1 MPWWA
6 HCCHPGSSSS
16 SSDLVLLSL
25 SIRAAEASTL
35 SSLKG
40 KWSLWSVFMISLRS
54 KQSLWLSCLS
64 CHYVLFCPISCSCS
78 LRRKD
83 WASFLPPVRR
93 PEGDCLWPVF
103 KLVTC
108 GPDQQGC
115 QPPNLATYMWGAT
128 CAIFPTSACQ
138 LWAHKASSLEPANMS
153 RWFTDTWWFSCVL
166 RWLRLSPILPPPWQ

>member
-1 MPWWA
+1 MKWGLQVPWWA

-16 SSDLVLLSL
+16 ASDLVLLSL
-25 SIRAAEASTL
+25 SICAAEASTL

-40 KWSLWSVFMISLRS
+40 KWSLWSVFMTSLRS

-103 KLVTC
+103 KLV
-108 GPDQQGC
+108 G
-115 QPPNLATYMWGAT
+115 
-128 CAIFPTSACQ
+128 Q
-138 LWAHKASSLEPANMS
+138 LWARSAGLSAPKSSHLHVRSHLCHIPHK
-153 RWFTDTWWFSCVL
+153 C
-166 RWLRLSPILPPPWQ
+166 LSAVGT